1 MNTEFLRHFIAIVE
15 SGGFNKAA
23 KTYHIAQPAL
33 TRQLQIL
40 EKEYG
45 TTLIEPRRGSHS
57 LTLTEAG
64 WIVYRQAK
72 QICDMEDHT
81 QAELAA
87 LSAGLSGTLRLSI
100 APSYASWLISNI
112 LPPFHKDYPDLCFR
126 IRESYHLTLVEDVR
140 QGRSEIGI
148 ANAPLPD
155 PSQFHIWK
163 QTPSSLLAAVPKSFA
178 PHQENILSLL
188 PHFPIAVSRSSEDIF
203 RTLSATWHIQPDIF
217 YSVDTRTSSL
227 RLAREGLAIAILIDQ
242 KETDAS
248 ETVDF
253 YPLPTPDISISQTI
267 FSLKNHTL
275 SKGMEQFVHALISP
289 PDMI

>member
-23 KTYHIAQPAL
+23 RKYHIAQPAL

-45 TTLIEPRRGSHS
+45 SALIEPRRGSHS

-87 LSAGLSGTLRLSI
+87 LSAGLSGTLRISI

-112 LPPFHKDYPDLCFR
+112 LPPFHQKYPDLCFR

-155 PSQFHIWK
+155 PSPFTILK
-163 QTPSSLLAAVPKSFA
+163 ETPSSLLAAIPKSFTQA
-178 PHQENILSLL
+178 KEDIPSLL
-188 PHFPIAVSRSSEDIF
+188 SHCPIAVSRSSEDIF
-203 RTLSATWHIQPDIF
+203 RSLTATWHIHPHIL
-217 YSVDTRTSSL
+217 YSVDTRISSL
-227 RLAREGLAIAILIDQ
+227 HLAREGLAIAILIDQ

-248 ETVDF
+248 KTVDF

-267 FSLKNHTL
+267 FCLKNHPL
-275 SKGMEQFVHALISP
+275 SKGMEKFVHTLCSP
-289 PDMI
+289 AIMV

>member
-45 TTLIEPRRGSHS
+45 TALIEPRRGSHS

-81 QAELAA
+81 QAELTA

-100 APSYASWLISNI
+100 APSYASWLISDI
-112 LPPFHKDYPDLCFR
+112 LPPFHQAYPDLCFR

-155 PSQFHIWK
+155 PSQFTILK
-163 QTPSSLLAAVPKSFA
+163 QTPSALLAAVPKSFA
-178 PHQENILSLL
+178 AQPDDILSLL
-188 PHFPIAVSRSSEDIF
+188 ARHPIAVSRSSEDIF
-203 RTLSATWHIQPDIF
+203 RTLAATWHIQPDIF

-227 RLAREGLAIAILIDQ
+227 RLAREQLAIAILLDQ

-253 YPLPTPDISISQTI
+253 YPLPTPDMSISQTI
-267 FSLKNHTL
+267 FCLKTHRL
-275 SKGMEQFVHALISP
+275 SKGMEKFVHALCP
-289 PDMI
+289 EADMV

>member
-15 SGGFNKAA
+15 SGGFNKAS

-45 TTLIEPRRGSHS
+45 TALIEPRRGSHS

-81 QAELAA
+81 QAELTA

-100 APSYASWLISNI
+100 APSYASWLISDI
-112 LPPFHKDYPDLCFR
+112 LPPFHQAYPDLCFR

-155 PSQFHIWK
+155 PSQFTILK
-163 QTPSSLLAAVPKSFA
+163 QTPSALLAAVPKSFA
-178 PHQENILSLL
+178 AQPDDILSLL
-188 PHFPIAVSRSSEDIF
+188 ARHPIAVSRSSEDIF
-203 RTLSATWHIQPDIF
+203 RTLAATWHIQPDIF

-227 RLAREGLAIAILIDQ
+227 RLAREQLAIAILLDQ

-253 YPLPTPDISISQTI
+253 YPLPTPDMSISQTI
-267 FSLKNHTL
+267 FCLKTHRL
-275 SKGMEQFVHALISP
+275 SKGMEKFVHALCP
-289 PDMI
+289 EADMV

>member
-45 TTLIEPRRGSHS
+45 TALIEPRRGSHS

-81 QAELAA
+81 QAELTA

-100 APSYASWLISNI
+100 APSYASWLISDI
-112 LPPFHKDYPDLCFR
+112 LPPFHQAYPDLCFR

-155 PSQFHIWK
+155 PSQFAILK

-178 PHQENILSLL
+178 AQPDDILSLL
-188 PHFPIAVSRSSEDIF
+188 ARHPIAVSRSSEDIF
-203 RTLSATWHIQPDIF
+203 RTLAATWHIQPDIF

-227 RLAREGLAIAILIDQ
+227 RLAREQLAIAILLDQ

-253 YPLPTPDISISQTI
+253 YPLPTPDMSISQTI
-267 FSLKNHTL
+267 FCLKTHRL
-275 SKGMEQFVHALISP
+275 SKGMEKFVHALCP
-289 PDMI
+289 EADMV

>member
-45 TTLIEPRRGSHS
+45 TALIEPRRGSHS

-81 QAELAA
+81 QAELTA

-100 APSYASWLISNI
+100 APSYASWLISDI
-112 LPPFHKDYPDLCFR
+112 LPPFHQAYPDLCFR

-155 PSQFHIWK
+155 PSQFTILK

-178 PHQENILSLL
+178 AQPDDILSLL
-188 PHFPIAVSRSSEDIF
+188 ARRPIAVSRSSEDIF
-203 RTLSATWHIQPDIF
+203 RTLAATWHIQPDIF

-227 RLAREGLAIAILIDQ
+227 RLAREQLAIAILLDQ

-253 YPLPTPDISISQTI
+253 YPLPTPDMSISQTI
-267 FSLKNHTL
+267 FCLKNHRL
-275 SKGMEQFVHALISP
+275 SKGMEKFVHALCP
-289 PDMI
+289 EADMV